1 MTSIEKL
8 DYAYEQLKIKHG
20 EENALKNIEEFL
32 KTGNLNLITRFNNA
46 RNIASEIQYPDIFEI
61 VSKYALL
68 SFIRNNKTVTLTEEE
83 VNKNVNDLD
92 GTIDFNLSKAVETLV
107 LINAIN
113 PFYGYTGIAV
123 SKNLKNKVIQSFVL
137 ERYKFNLKDDFSK
150 DVAKFLTIK
159 RNNENKKYITSLE
172 RIDRCVSVIKE
183 EEQVEY
189 EITK

>member
-1 MTSIEKL
+1 MTNIEKL
-8 DYAYEQLKIKHG
+8 DYAYEQLKLKHG
-20 EENALKNIEEFL
+20 EEFALKNIEEFL
-32 KTGNLNLITRFNNA
+32 KTGNLNLITRTNDA
-46 RNIASEIQYPDIFEI
+46 RKIASEIHYPDIFEML
-61 VSKYALL
+61 SKYALL
-68 SFIRNNKTVTLTEEE
+68 TFIRNNKSITLTEEE

-92 GTIDFNLSKAVETLV
+92 GNIEFNLSKAVETLV

-123 SKNLKNKVIQSFVL
+123 SKNLKNKVIQSLVL
-137 ERYKFNLKDDFSK
+137 ERYKFNLRDDFSK
-150 DVAKFLTIK
+150 DTAKFLTIK
-159 RNNENKKYITSLE
+159 RGNEDKKYITSLE